1 MHEQTKASCIPKIS
15 CFSGE
20 LRQELATAAA
30 DASVHPSHRA
40 DVHAALLAARVVRHA
55 SVPHL
60 PRPLTAGE
68 GRNKKRP
75 FRSILP
81 DNSGR
86 VREHPYNTHTRSFR
100 IIKIGSSTIVT
111 AFKLRGHD
119 TRVRHL
125 SANAFVPCLPF

>member
-60 PRPLTAGE
+60 PRLPTAAEGRKG
-68 GRNKKRP
+68 GRNKKCP

-81 DNSGR
+81 DNLGR
-86 VREHPYNTHTRSFR
+86 VREHP
-100 IIKIGSSTIVT
+100 
-111 AFKLRGHD
+111 
-119 TRVRHL
+119 
-125 SANAFVPCLPF
+125 